1 MPGGRRSPMPGPLA
15 ETPVRPNVFVWTL
28 GGDTM
33 LSSYGTN
40 CVGVIDRAGVLL
52 VDPLIAP
59 AHARLVEEALRRH
72 TSAPV
77 RLVALTHHH
86 TDHTLGAAWFAGQ
99 GATIIGHRA
108 CREGMA
114 AEHPALIDARR
125 RAAETAGL
133 FADAVP
139 VLPAVTFD
147 QGLTL
152 HVGDVE
158 VEVWHAGW
166 GHTPGDAFLFLP
178 AERVA
183 ICGDLVFSGYHCNYE
198 HASMAGVREGL
209 RALRALDADTF
220 IPGHG
225 RAGGPEILDAQEQYH
240 AVVESVVREGAA
252 AGLDDEALAAAVR
265 ARFPDYLLPIATPT
279 AVARFK
285 P

>member
-1 MPGGRRSPMPGPLA
+1 MTDPLA

-28 GGDTM
+28 GGETM

-40 CVGVIDRAGVLL
+40 CVGVIGRGAVLL

-59 AHARLVEEALRRH
+59 AHARLVEQALRRH

-86 TDHTLGAAWFAGQ
+86 TDHTLGGAWFAGQ

-114 AEHPALIDARR
+114 AEHPALLDARR
-125 RAAETAGL
+125 RAAETAEL

-139 VLPAVTFD
+139 VLPDVTFD
-147 QGLTL
+147 EGLTL
-152 HVGDVE
+152 YVGDVE

-166 GHTPGDAFLFLP
+166 DHTPGDAFLFLP

-198 HASMAGVREGL
+198 HASAGGVREGL
-209 RALRALDADTF
+209 RALRALDADIF

-225 RAGGPEILDAQEQYH
+225 RVGGPEILDAQEQYH
-240 AVVESVVREGAA
+240 AAVESVVREGAA

-265 ARFPDYLLPIATPT
+265 ARFPDYLLPIVTPT